1 MDPTTVIFIIGFSAQ
16 TLTLLGLF
24 WQNTRQNN
32 ELRDHIDTRIDHV
45 DTRIDGTNTR
55 IDGTNTRIDNRI
67 DGLETR
73 IDNRIDGLETRI
85 DNRIDGLETRIDNRI
100 DGLDTNMRELA
111 ADNKD
116 ARERLML
123 IQGRLGIG
131 ITVVEPPQA
140 DLILAEVAAEQSV

>member
-1 MDPTTVIFIIGFSAQ
+1 MDPTTVIFVVGFSAQ
-16 TLTLLGLF
+16 ALTLLGLF

-32 ELRDHIDTRIDHV
+32 DLRDHIDGLATKADLERTENRLN
-45 DTRIDGTNTR
+45 TRIDGTNTR
-55 IDGTNTRIDNRI
+55 IDGTN
-67 DGLETR
+67 
-73 IDNRIDGLETRI
+73 TRI

-140 DLILAEVAAEQSV
+140 DLILAEAAAEQPV